1 MSAALYAE
9 LAWLPPAPAD
19 FAARCRAALGGEDGV
34 GSRLQAIA
42 SHALDE
48 NQLNRLAAAIGR
60 ARREG
65 RSLAP
70 LTPFTL
76 GIVGNATTSFLVPV
90 LTATAARHGLALA
103 CIAAGYDQAVQDA
116 LAADSPLNR
125 ARPDAVLIALDHRG
139 LALRASPGDARAA
152 EDIVAAALARLDTIR
167 AGIRTNGKAVA
178 ILQTVPRPAETLFG
192 SLDAALPGSLRR
204 VVDATNRRIAEGVAG
219 SEDLLFDVAG
229 LAETVGL
236 AAWHDHRLWNMAK
249 LPFSSTYL
257 PLYAEHA
264 CRILAALRGKS
275 RRCLIL
281 DLDDTLWGGVIG
293 DDGLEGIVI
302 GPGDATGEAHR
313 SLQQT
318 ALALRERGIVLAVSS
333 KNADD
338 IARQPFREHP
348 DMLLREEH
356 FAVFQANWQ
365 DKASNIRAIAA
376 ELSLGLDAMVLLDD
390 NPAERALVRR
400 LLPAVAVPELPADP
414 ALFARTLLAAGY
426 FESLVLS
433 AEDRN
438 RAAFYRENARRARLQ
453 QESGDV
459 ASYLASLDMVL
470 TLQPFD
476 AAGRARIAQLIGKS
490 NQFNLT
496 TRRYTE
502 AEVAEAER
510 DPACF
515 TLQARLSDRFGDNG
529 MIAVLICRPVGRD
542 WQVDTWLMSCRV
554 LGRRVENAM
563 LQEILAHARRA
574 GVENIIG
581 VYCPTARNALV
592 KDHYARLGFA
602 LVDTQ
607 PDGTTR
613 WALPVGTASAEALPM
628 IVKRVRGLE

>member
-1 MSAALYAE
+1 
-9 LAWLPPAPAD
+9 
-19 FAARCRAALGGEDGV
+19 
-34 GSRLQAIA
+34 
-42 SHALDE
+42 
-48 NQLNRLAAAIGR
+48 
-60 ARREG
+60 
-65 RSLAP
+65 
-70 LTPFTL
+70 
-76 GIVGNATTSFLVPV
+76 
-90 LTATAARHGLALA
+90 
-103 CIAAGYDQAVQDA
+103 
-116 LAADSPLNR
+116 
-125 ARPDAVLIALDHRG
+125 VLIALDHRG
-139 LALRASPGDARAA
+139 LALRAAPGDARAA
-152 EDIVAAALARLDTIR
+152 EDIVAAALAHLDTIR
-167 AGIRTNGKAVA
+167 AGIRRNGKAAA

-192 SLDAALPGSLRR
+192 SLDAALPGSLRH
-204 VVDATNRRIAEGVAG
+204 VVDATNRRIAEGIAG

-275 RRCLIL
+275 RRCLVL

-302 GPGDATGEAHR
+302 GPDDATGEAHR

-338 IARQPFREHP
+338 IAREPFRRHP

-356 FAVFQANWQ
+356 IAVFQANWQ

-426 FESLVLS
+426 FESLALS

-438 RAAFYRENARRARLQ
+438 RATFYRENARRARLQ
-453 QESGDV
+453 RESGDID
-459 ASYLASLDMVL
+459 AYLASLDMVL
-470 TLQPFD
+470 TVQPFD

-502 AEVAEAER
+502 AEVAEAAR

-529 MIAVLICRPVGRD
+529 MIAVVICRPAGRD

-563 LQEILAHARRA
+563 LQEILVHARRA

-581 VYCPTARNALV
+581 TYRPTARNALV
-592 KDHYARLGFA
+592 KEHYAKLGFA
-602 LVDTQ
+602 LIDTQ
-607 PDGTTR
+607 PDGSTR
-613 WALPVGTASAEALPM
+613 WALPADTASAEALPM
-628 IVKRVRGLE
+628 TVRRTGGREPAAPWATGI